1 MAGLHAACGLVLE
14 EGLDRVFDRHEDVA
28 QTCRRR
34 AQEMGLKL
42 FARRES
48 YCSPT
53 VTALKVPEN
62 IGWEELNRR
71 LRDRGMAVGGSL
83 EKLAGQVFR
92 IGHMGTQA
100 DPQLIEEAM
109 DVLAECLDL

>member
-1 MAGLHAACGLVLE
+1 
-14 EGLDRVFDRHEDVA
+14 
-28 QTCRRR
+28 
-34 AQEMGLKL
+34 MGLKL
-42 FARRES
+42 FPRRES

-62 IGWEELNRR
+62 VGWDELNRR
-71 LRDRGMAVGGSL
+71 LREHGMVVGGSL

-92 IGHMGTQA
+92 IGHMGSQA

-109 DVLAECLDL
+109 DILGRVLTFEK